1 MFDGI
6 GSLRLTCDSTSLA
19 IRAFHSDRA
28 RFHDLSTAGFPYL
41 QTHLAFLDDLQYSG
55 LWTITEI
62 PSSYTKQFTTEN
74 MGSSSLL
81 SSPANGPSPVDSGAV
96 TPTVGSQSDTIS
108 SGRLSPFDSAQVEVT
123 IPRSTAPISLRT
135 YWREQV
141 FPLRQDDLT
150 NLGSKQVQL
159 KFEESLTRSGRSL
172 GRENGSNKTP
182 KRPSRLSRDSTSDM
196 IGDQDDDLESQRG
209 GRTPMNI
216 KEDDK
221 GFPFDDTE
229 DGDTPVNRSPPRG
242 KDGGTR
248 NRAFYVRAVEI
259 LIELAELVKVSRA
272 WHLRQSHH
280 SLTQSAPLYLRICK
294 NVDCASRYAVQMYS
308 SFISKRALNTFWQS
322 IRFLI

>member
-1 MFDGI
+1 MFSEI

-55 LWTITEI
+55 LWTITEV
-62 PSSYTKQFTTEN
+62 SSSHPKQLTTEN

-81 SSPANGPSPVDSGAV
+81 SSPTSGPSPVDSGAA
-96 TPTVGSQSDTIS
+96 TPTTSSKSDTIS
-108 SGRLSPFDSAQVEVT
+108 SGRLSPFESAQVEAT
-123 IPRSTAPISLRT
+123 IPRSTPPISLRT

-150 NLGSKQVQL
+150 NLGSKEVQL
-159 KFEESLTRSGRSL
+159 KFEESLTRSGRSQ
-172 GRENGSNKTP
+172 GKANGSNKTP

-209 GRTPMNI
+209 ERTPMNI

-221 GFPFDDTE
+221 GFPFDNTE

-242 KDGGTR
+242 KDVGTR
-248 NRAFYVRAVEI
+248 NRAFYIRAVEI

-272 WHLRQSHH
+272 WDLR
-280 SLTQSAPLYLRICK
+280 
-294 NVDCASRYAVQMYS
+294 
-308 SFISKRALNTFWQS
+308 
-322 IRFLI
+322 